1 MFTTMFLVMC
11 LTEVVLL
18 ILFLAH
24 EKIGFSFLSFLCFSV
39 LLHFGITGY
48 QVDLIHLVL
57 SDVPRAL
64 SWFFGYLF
72 VGAVYS
78 IFRWYF
84 RVPKIAK
91 KMAVVKT
98 KLDEAQLK
106 LAEAKT
112 LREASLNEE
121 RPQAFRDLSLQFERA
136 SATESRLRDDMR
148 DLRRGLYPSRHKT
161 LITGWIAFFPID
173 AISLFFEEPVQ
184 RIFRFLAGTYTRI
197 SKDALKKYGLSEEA
211 DKIDEFD
218 R

>member
-1 MFTTMFLVMC
+1 MFLVMC

-98 KLDEAQLK
+98 KLDDAQLK
-106 LAEAKT
+106 LAEAKIS
-112 LREASLNEE
+112 REKSYDEGHPQVFRDASLQLE
-121 RPQAFRDLSLQFERA
+121 RT
-136 SATESRLRDDMR
+136 SATELRLRDDMK
-148 DLRRGLYPSRHKT
+148 DLRRGLYPSLHKT

-211 DKIDEFD
+211 DKIDEFHL
-218 R
+218 